1 MIKAF
6 VQAAR
11 LRTLP
16 LAIAS
21 ISTGSVLA
29 SFFYEH
35 DWRITTLAL
44 TTAILLQVLSNF
56 ANDYGDFK
64 KGTDDQTR
72 TDRALASG
80 ALSEIQMRNALV
92 ITSILTLVCGIMLLW
107 LALDSIEIQFLIFF
121 IIGLV
126 SIGAAIKYTA
136 GKNPY
141 GYSTLG
147 DLAVFVFFGLVA
159 VLGTYYL
166 HVLKFDHGFYQSIW
180 PACGVGL
187 LATGVL
193 NINNIRDIEGDRKNG
208 KITLAA
214 KLGKKRA
221 EAYQLILN
229 ITAVGIII
237 YFVRASTAHD
247 GLLIALVGLLF
258 LGHWIGLRGMDN
270 TTKNRSKYNA
280 LLKFHVLLTLVMVV
294 TVAFILL

>member
-229 ITAVGIII
+229 ITAVGLII